1 MAGIAIMIGVALIN
15 ATAFVDGSYF
25 AKYLS
30 GYRNRVEEKKKKKQI
45 LAMEKYQATYEK
57 Y

>member
-1 MAGIAIMIGVALIN
+1 MIGVALIN